1 MADLPKAPKRND
13 GKDQGY
19 PDPLPVNKVPMGG
32 DKKASNHFQS
42 DQPDDE
48 LNKRGMAS
56 EIAREEWKKT
66 GLRVPKNSAEDHKK

>member
-19 PDPLPVNKVPMGG
+19 PDPLPVQKQVQGSDKRAENK
-32 DKKASNHFQS
+32 FQS
-42 DQPDDE
+42 EQPDDE

-56 EIAREEWKKT
+56 EVAREEWKKT
-66 GLRVPKNSAEDHKK
+66 GLKIPKNSGEDHKK